1 MSSHVLSRSE
11 KKALDDLELR
21 NWMKQ
26 ENETHWMNIDL
37 IYHEV
42 ILQWYFNPEN
52 RNNKKIYEYPK
63 CDISIYMRST
73 LTNQPRWK
81 PTFKDIEDGLSN
93 HLRGKLLDIMNFQ
106 NSFEI
111 DSMYREVEIC
121 HIEHLKN
128 ICDEFEYYYEKNQ
141 PLSDFE
147 RKNYSDKGIVLL
159 KQIYLSQQ
167 ELHESDYIE
176 LCNLFRELI

>member
-93 HLRGKLLDIMNFQ
+93 HLREKLLDIMNFQ

-111 DSMYREVEIC
+111 EGHPLNVFKMHFAKSFRSSS
-121 HIEHLKN
+121 
-128 ICDEFEYYYEKNQ
+128 EFRLGFKF
-141 PLSDFE
+141 PKTL
-147 RKNYSDKGIVLL
+147 
-159 KQIYLSQQ
+159 
-167 ELHESDYIE
+167 
-176 LCNLFRELI
+176 